1 MQAVGQ
7 GFEPPMLHHRGLDQ
21 ASDLTVTDRA
31 SARRSLFV
39 DAYTQLASTARQVDL
54 ALVAEL
60 KHNMRDVCVSLAIS
74 VFDPTWLI

>member
-1 MQAVGQ
+1 
-7 GFEPPMLHHRGLDQ
+7 MLHHRGLDQ

-31 SARRSLFV
+31 SARRSLFVDAYTLFV

-74 VFDPTWLI
+74 AFDPTWLI